1 MLNAVTVTN
10 FKGESL
16 RMELSKPEDTGMLI
30 YNITGIGS
38 TTANINTTD
47 MATMDGAKFNSAR
60 AQTRNIVLT
69 IALTEKNTV
78 EESRHRSYRYFP
90 VKKKCTLEFETDR
103 RTSIIEGYVESNDP
117 SIFSSEEYTQIS
129 ILCPDPYFRSKTPVE
144 TIFTGVDALFEF
156 PFENDSLY
164 EPLLEMGEI
173 RNETVYDMV
182 YDGDAD
188 VGVNIT
194 IQANGTV
201 KGLTIFNTETREQMK
216 FNDSKINQVT
226 GAMIRQ
232 GDVITISTVKN
243 NKYARLQRGTKVYNI
258 LNCLERDSDWIQLTQ
273 GNNVIAYL
281 ATEGL
286 DDIIFKI
293 TNYVLYEGV

>member
-1 MLNAVTVTN
+1 
-10 FKGESL
+10 
-16 RMELSKPEDTGMLI
+16 
-30 YNITGIGS
+30 
-38 TTANINTTD
+38 
-47 MATMDGAKFNSAR
+47 
-60 AQTRNIVLT
+60 
-69 IALTEKNTV
+69 
-78 EESRHRSYRYFP
+78 
-90 VKKKCTLEFETDR
+90 
-103 RTSIIEGYVESNDP
+103 
-117 SIFSSEEYTQIS
+117 
-129 ILCPDPYFRSKTPVE
+129 
-144 TIFTGVDALFEF
+144 
-156 PFENDSLY
+156 
-164 EPLLEMGEI
+164 
-173 RNETVYDMV
+173 
-182 YDGDAD
+182 
-188 VGVNIT
+188 
-194 IQANGTV
+194 
-201 KGLTIFNTETREQMK
+201 MK